1 MADEG
6 KKCKASEIAEDA
18 DESVE
23 EAEAQAPQVEAVD
36 LTAESDDDAGAAP
49 TEDAAEMAQ
58 SKADWEAKAA
68 VKRERLGQLEQ
79 QEAADLVKSAMH
91 TVGAD
96 GVQKRLE
103 KHLAREEA
111 AKKVRT
117 TEEAKA
123 KRSQRPQLIRLTK
136 QRLRRPDEVWLGHH
150 RVMGENEEIRAS
162 REPP

>member
-1 MADEG
+1 EG
-6 KKCKASEIAEDA
+6 KKCKASVFAEDA

-49 TEDAAEMAQ
+49 TEDAV
-58 SKADWEAKAA
+58 DWEAKGG